1 MNTVPIRVQDS
12 LISGLINGI
21 INGLIAHAYFKHLDS
36 VPMSLNMIAQSQTS
50 VWGQA
55 VSLTFGL
62 GIILSLITS
71 KIFTSRIIKQYPEM
85 QSQLNSSFWSTQ
97 LPIAISHAAA
107 LFGWFVV
114 SAVLWTKFIG
124 EVIVSPTSAAFIV
137 GAFAFL
143 VTVIVEIRTKRSV
156 IYRKISIFNNK

>member
-1 MNTVPIRVQDS
+1 MNTVKIRVQDS

-21 INGLIAHAYFKHLDS
+21 INGFIALTHFKQMDS
-36 VPMSLNMIAQSQTS
+36 VPMSLNVISHSQTS

-71 KIFTSRIIKQYPEM
+71 KLFTRQIIKLNPNM
-85 QSQLNSSFWSTQ
+85 QDQLTASFWSTQ
-97 LPIAISHAAA
+97 LPIAFSHAAA

-114 SAVLWTKFIG
+114 TAVIWTKYIG
-124 EVIVSPTSAAFIV
+124 EVAVSSTTAAFLV

-143 VTVIVEIRTKRSV
+143 VTIIVEIRTKRSV
-156 IYRKISIFNNK
+156 IYRKISIFDK